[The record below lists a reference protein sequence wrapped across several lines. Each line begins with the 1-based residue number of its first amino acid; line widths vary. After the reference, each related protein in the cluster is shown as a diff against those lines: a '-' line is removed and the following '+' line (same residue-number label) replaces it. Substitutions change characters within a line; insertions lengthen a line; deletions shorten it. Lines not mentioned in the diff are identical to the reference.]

1 VSNPSSGPWWAN
13 AVFYQV
19 YPRSFCDSNGDG
31 VGDLDGVTFRLDY
44 LNSLGVEA
52 IWLNPV
58 MVSPMHDHGY
68 DVADPR
74 DIDPLFGD
82 LAALDRLVTAAHAR
96 DIKVTMDL
104 VPNHTSSAHPWFQ
117 AALAAPPG
125 SPERGRYIFR
135 DGAGPDG
142 SRPPNNWLSIFGG
155 PAWTRVTDPD
165 GTPGQWYLHLFD
177 ATQPDLNWEN
187 PEVLADLEVTLRFWL
202 DRGVDG
208 FRIDVAHG
216 MAKPPGLPDMP
227 VTKPELLLAEM
238 DDDPRF
244 NNDGV
249 HDIHRAIRRVLDD
262 YPNAVAIG
270 EVWVYDNEQFARYL
284 RPDELHLGFNFRLV
298 RAGFDALDVRAAIEN
313 AVAAV
318 ELVDAVPT
326 WTLANHDVER
336 PPTRYGGGLTGLA
349 RARAMALVMLALPG
363 PVFIYN
369 GEELGLPNVDDLP
382 DEALQDPVWERSGH
396 TRRGR
401 DGCRI
406 PIPWSGD
413 EPPFGFSTNP
423 HTWLPMPPAWTD
435 LTVERQSADPSST
448 LALYRRAIEI
458 RCRRAEF
465 SGSTVEWL
473 DSPTDALVF
482 SRGGLVCVL
491 NAGAA
496 PIPLPEGE
504 VLLTSDPVA
513 DGALPPDTAAWLA

>member
-1 VSNPSSGPWWAN
+1 MSNPSSGPWWAN

-44 LNSLGVEA
+44 LKSLGVEA

-165 GTPGQWYLHLFD
+165 GTRGQWYLHLFD

-208 FRIDVAHG
+208 FRIRSEEQRLNSSHS
-216 MAKPPGLPDMP
+216 
-227 VTKPELLLAEM
+227 VTSRM
-238 DDDPRF
+238 
-244 NNDGV
+244 
-249 HDIHRAIRRVLDD
+249 
-262 YPNAVAIG
+262 
-270 EVWVYDNEQFARYL
+270 
-284 RPDELHLGFNFRLV
+284 
-298 RAGFDALDVRAAIEN
+298 
-313 AVAAV
+313 
-318 ELVDAVPT
+318 
-326 WTLANHDVER
+326 
-336 PPTRYGGGLTGLA
+336 
-349 RARAMALVMLALPG
+349 
-363 PVFIYN
+363 
-369 GEELGLPNVDDLP
+369 
-382 DEALQDPVWERSGH
+382 
-396 TRRGR
+396 
-401 DGCRI
+401 
-406 PIPWSGD
+406 
-413 EPPFGFSTNP
+413 
-423 HTWLPMPPAWTD
+423 
-435 LTVERQSADPSST
+435 PSS
-448 LALYRRAIEI
+448 A
-458 RCRRAEF
+458 
-465 SGSTVEWL
+465 
-473 DSPTDALVF
+473 
-482 SRGGLVCVL
+482 
-491 NAGAA
+491 
-496 PIPLPEGE
+496 
-504 VLLTSDPVA
+504 
-513 DGALPPDTAAWLA
+513 